1 MGGAVILACTLR
13 AQDCFSRPRGLE
25 RSMAE
30 RTWTREG
37 ITLVRWINW
46 RVASFIVSVTLGF
59 LMRIKVT
66 GRERVPESG
75 GALLVSNHTTFFD
88 FLLCL
93 WGVYRPVH
101 GIGSEQVFRIPVAG
115 FLLKNLNGIPFS
127 KGAKDRAAVGALA
140 RAYRNGGIIAMFPEG
155 LRSWTGRPLPIKRG
169 TGRLVKS
176 LGCPV
181 IYCKVY
187 TGFLQHPRWA
197 TWPRMVPWRME
208 YFAPESFDA
217 DATPDDINAAI
228 ARGIAIDP
236 DAVEVPPGSWGFRLA
251 EGLPIYLWGCP
262 SCFALEGLC
271 VPKHDRDTVVC
282 SGCKAVWRLDIGC
295 RLTAETDGVSGFSV
309 AEAHDA
315 LIEHF
320 TVNDALSCEMMRVST
335 IQRGRLR
342 KDELAAGACRL
353 GDEALEVVADGE
365 VIWSLRYDKMSAVLL
380 QVRNKLQV
388 RSAGQNYQLDPE
400 GHSTLL
406 WHHFLQM
413 RAIAVSPECAVG

>member
-1 MGGAVILACTLR
+1 MA
-13 AQDCFSRPRGLE
+13 DRP
-25 RSMAE
+25 
-30 RTWTREG
+30 WTREG
-37 ITLVRWINW
+37 ITLIRWLNW
-46 RVASFIVSVTLGF
+46 RVAWLIVTLTLGVV
-59 LMRIKVT
+59 LRIKVI
-66 GRERVPESG
+66 GRERVPKSG

-88 FLLCL
+88 FLLCP

-101 GIGSEQVFRIPVAG
+101 GIGSEQVFRLPVAG
-115 FLLKNLNGIPFS
+115 FILTQLNGIPFS
-127 KGAKDRAAVGALA
+127 KGAKDKAAVGALA
-140 RAYRNGGIIAMFPEG
+140 RAYKGGGLISMFPEG

-197 TWPRMVPWRME
+197 KWPRLVPWRLE
-208 YFAPESFDA
+208 YFAPESFPE
-217 DATPDDINAAI
+217 DATAEDINAAI
-228 ARGIAIDP
+228 ARGLELDP
-236 DAVEVPPGSWGFRLA
+236 DSVEVPAGSWGFRLA
-251 EGLPIYLWGCP
+251 EGLPNFLWGCP
-262 SCFALEGLC
+262 SCFALEGLS
-271 VPKHDRDTVVC
+271 VPKRDRNTVEC

-295 RLTAETDGVSGFSV
+295 RLTAETEGVGNFTV
-309 AEAHDA
+309 AQAHDA
-315 LIEHF
+315 LVEHF
-320 TVNDALSCEMMRVST
+320 TVTDSLSCELMRVSS

-342 KDELAAGACRL
+342 KDEVAAGACRL
-353 GDEALEVVADGE
+353 GDDAIEVVQDGT
-365 VIWSLRYDKMSAVLL
+365 VVWSLPYAEMTAVLL

-413 RAIAVSPECAVG
+413 RALAASPDCAVG